1 MEIVKLK
8 LADLEPNQGQIDGLP
23 TNPRQW
29 TKTDIDQLARSLKET
44 PELFEARPIIVVP
57 HQGKYVILG
66 GNLRYEASRQ
76 NKTKDVPAVI
86 FPADTPVAK
95 LKEIVI
101 KDNGSFG
108 AWDYDNLANEWG
120 DLPLVD
126 WGVPAWDGEAKQ
138 DDFGTSFTLPDGE
151 GPASNQI
158 TFYFA
163 AEQKEFIENAL
174 DEAEEGEDNY
184 GNDNKTGNKLY
195 QIVKEWVELKTSL

>member
-108 AWDYDNLANEWG
+108 AWDYDALGNQWD
-120 DLPLVD
+120 DLPLAD
-126 WGVPAWDGEAKQ
+126 WGVPAWDGDTTQ
-138 DDFGTSFTLPDGE
+138 DEMPTDFDAAPKNAPFVCKLTFPDADAMTRFVTTYKDMLEEEFPGITLAESGGE
-151 GPASNQI
+151 
-158 TFYFA
+158 
-163 AEQKEFIENAL
+163 L
-174 DEAEEGEDNY
+174 
-184 GNDNKTGNKLY
+184 
-195 QIVKEWVELKTSL
+195 

>member
-1 MEIVKLK
+1 MEIVRLK
-8 LADLEPNQGQIDGLP
+8 LADLEPNQGQIEGLP

-29 TKTDIDQLARSLKET
+29 TKTDIDQLARSLVET
-44 PELFEARPIIVVP
+44 PELFEARPVIVVP

-76 NKTKDVPAVI
+76 NKAKDVPAVV

-108 AWDYDNLANEWG
+108 AWDYDALGNQWD

-126 WGVPAWDGEAKQ
+126 WGVPAWDGDTTQ
-138 DDFGTSFTLPDGE
+138 DEMPTDFDAAPKNAPFVCKLTFPDADAMTRFVTTYKDMLEEEFPGITLAESGGE
-151 GPASNQI
+151 
-158 TFYFA
+158 
-163 AEQKEFIENAL
+163 L
-174 DEAEEGEDNY
+174 
-184 GNDNKTGNKLY
+184 
-195 QIVKEWVELKTSL
+195 